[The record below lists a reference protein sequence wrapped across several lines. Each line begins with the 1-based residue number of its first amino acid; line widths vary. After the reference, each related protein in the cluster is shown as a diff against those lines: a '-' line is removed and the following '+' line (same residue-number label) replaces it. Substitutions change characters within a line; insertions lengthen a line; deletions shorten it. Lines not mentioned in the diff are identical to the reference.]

1 MDIKPIETE
10 YNGYKFRSRLEARW
24 AVFFDK
30 AGIRYEY
37 EPEGFETEDGTRY
50 LPDFYL
56 PDEDMYVEV
65 KPNRRETDKEL
76 GKALKAV
83 VVAKHRVLLIL
94 REIPYRED
102 CGIWWFPAFYFHPLA
117 KRIVGSRITIIPEY
131 DDDSDS
137 PIRLYFECGFSMGLE
152 SIIHPRPH
160 GTGELCIAINDRDLF
175 PEDQWP
181 CPVRSAYDTPFINE
195 CFKAARQAR
204 FEHGETPKAMR

>member
-56 PDEDMYVEV
+56 PDDDMYVEV
-65 KPNRRETDKEL
+65 KPNRPEASKEL
-76 GKALKAV
+76 GKAVKAIV
-83 VVAKHRVLLIL
+83 TEKHGILLIL

-102 CGIWWFPAFYFHPLA
+102 CGIWWFPVFYYNQLSQCVHGCRLTILPKFDDDGDFDGLYIERGFKNGLEA
-117 KRIVGSRITIIPEY
+117 KIIP
-131 DDDSDS
+131 
-137 PIRLYFECGFSMGLE
+137 ILHR
-152 SIIHPRPH
+152 
-160 GTGELCIAINDRDLF
+160 TGELCIAINDCDLYPNEQF
-175 PEDQWP
+175 
-181 CPVRSAYDTPFINE
+181 PVREGFYGSYVNR
-195 CFKAARQAR
+195 CLRAAMQAR
-204 FEHGETPKAMR
+204 FEHGETPQVRR